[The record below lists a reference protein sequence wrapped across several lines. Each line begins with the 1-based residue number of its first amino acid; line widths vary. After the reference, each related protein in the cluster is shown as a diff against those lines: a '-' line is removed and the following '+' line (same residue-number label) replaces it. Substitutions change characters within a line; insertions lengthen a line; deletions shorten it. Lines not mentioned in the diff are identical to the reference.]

1 MKKFKFDEAYQRILE
16 QMMAST
22 VFGPNASGD
31 QGGAVPG
38 GSDFYAPGDARVP
51 KVLGSSKKK
60 RARVQR
66 RTPITTT

>member
-22 VFGPNASGD
+22 VFGLGAQTD

-38 GSDFYAPGDARVP
+38 GSDFYAPGDARVF
-51 KVLGSSKKK
+51 KVLGSNKKK